1 MARQKDF
8 PPSRHP
14 GVRGAVPLLYSLH
27 WPTSNR
33 DSETIG
39 LLSPTVLA
47 RYGKVGAGAPSF
59 LGFELFIT
67 IRSPHPIP
75 IGPKTDAPGWVWG
88 FFFNY
93 ARQEECCYR
102 RNGLIG
108 FADFRGEFAN
118 CGCQAKDILL
128 DPRSDVSSEKNAR
141 SKQSSFSL
149 SRVIPASPSSVVPL
163 TSNSVVT

>member
-1 MARQKDF
+1 MFDETRLILEEF
-8 PPSRHP
+8 I
-14 GVRGAVPLLYSLH
+14 LYNGHNKLTFESWLG
-27 WPTSNR
+27 TR

-59 LGFELFIT
+59 WGLNCLLQFAPLTRSLSDLKQMLQGGF
-67 IRSPHPIP
+67 
-75 IGPKTDAPGWVWG
+75 GD
-88 FFFNY
+88 FFNY

-128 DPRSDVSSEKNAR
+128 DPRSDVSSDKCA
-141 SKQSSFSL
+141 KQTKFFL
-149 SRVIPASPSSVVPL
+149 ALQGHSRTSV
-163 TSNSVVT
+163 